1 MQPRKFHGKSE
12 LIRRKEY
19 SEEGT
24 SVLQMFHIY
33 PKDFFSFEE
42 CRFHMPTIRKDII
55 CR

>member
-1 MQPRKFHGKSE
+1 MARVSSYGEKHTPKKAPKIEPVH
-12 LIRRKEY
+12 
-19 SEEGT
+19 
-24 SVLQMFHIY
+24 QMFHIY